1 MTDQKSQPAPSD
13 NQPNETAQTEV
24 ERLRQQVEE
33 YLNGWKRAK
42 ADYANLQKE
51 TERRQSEFIQFAN
64 AALIHEL
71 LPLVDHFKQA
81 FKHLPAELNDSE
93 WVKGIRHIQT
103 HLNKVL
109 AEHGIQEIRTSGEK
123 FDPTRHE
130 AVEEVES
137 DQPAGTIIEELKTGF
152 LLHDR
157 VLQAARVKIAKSH
170 KEKHNN

>member
-1 MTDQKSQPAPSD
+1 MTDQKSQPSPSD
-13 NQPNETAQTEV
+13 NRPNETAQTEAD
-24 ERLRQQVEE
+24 RLRQQAEE

-71 LPLVDHFKQA
+71 LPLIDHFKQA
-81 FKHLPAELNDSE
+81 FMHLPAELNDSE

-103 HLNKVL
+103 HLNKIL
-109 AEHGIQEIRTSGEK
+109 AEHGIQEIRTVGEK

-130 AVEEVES
+130 AIEEVDS

-152 LLHDR
+152 LLHER